1 MYFQAFR
8 HRNFK
13 LFFAG
18 QLLSMSGT
26 WMQRVGEGWLVY
38 RLTDSPLMLGL
49 VAFAGSAPGL
59 FLSPIAGVIADQVN
73 RRRMMIVVQA
83 LAMLQAFT
91 LAFFTLTERIT
102 PTQILLFALLM
113 GIIRAFENPARQSF
127 YVELIP
133 IEDLANA
140 VALISTLPN
149 MARIAGP
156 ALAGLIVAAYG
167 EGFCFLANGL
177 SFLLVLLCLAWMRF
191 REKDRSQPRKS
202 QLELLLEGF
211 RYVRKTFLVRHL
223 LLMLAVMNFAGGPY
237 ITLMPIFGKNV
248 LGVGP
253 TGFGWLITASGIGA
267 LFCSMGLASRSQ
279 SLNLLKLVTFASS
292 VFGGALV
299 CLAFSRSFYLSLLIL
314 SFIGGGYL
322 LILAGTQISLQTL
335 VPAEL
340 RGRVMS
346 FYSLVF
352 LGFQPFGSVL
362 AGWMAEH
369 LSAAVTVGLGGSFCL
384 GVSLLSARYLSK
396 RKILVTPGRGST
408 EIGTPG
414 NI

>member
-1 MYFQAFR
+1 MHFQAFR

-73 RRRMMIVVQA
+73 RRRMVMVVQA

-102 PTQILLFALLM
+102 PNQILLFALLM

-156 ALAGLIVAAYG
+156 AVAGLIVAAYG

-191 REKDRSQPRKS
+191 REKDHSQPCKS

-211 RYVRKTFLVRHL
+211 RYVRKTLLVRHL

-267 LFCSMGLASRSQ
+267 LFCSMGLASWSQ

-314 SFIGGGYL
+314 PFIGGGYL

-396 RKILVTPGRGST
+396 RKILVTPDRGST
-408 EIGTPG
+408 DIGTPE
-414 NI
+414 NF

>member
-1 MYFQAFR
+1 
-8 HRNFK
+8 
-13 LFFAG
+13 
-18 QLLSMSGT
+18 MSGT

-73 RRRMMIVVQA
+73 RHRMVMVVQA

-102 PTQILLFALLM
+102 PNQILLFALLM

-133 IEDLANA
+133 IKDLANA

-156 ALAGLIVAAYG
+156 AVAGLIVAAYG

-191 REKDRSQPRKS
+191 REKDHSQPCKS

-211 RYVRKTFLVRHL
+211 RYVRKTLSVRHL

-267 LFCSMGLASRSQ
+267 LFCSMGLASWSQ

-314 SFIGGGYL
+314 PFIGGGYL

-396 RKILVTPGRGST
+396 RKILVTPDRGST
-408 EIGTPG
+408 DIGTPE
-414 NI
+414 NF